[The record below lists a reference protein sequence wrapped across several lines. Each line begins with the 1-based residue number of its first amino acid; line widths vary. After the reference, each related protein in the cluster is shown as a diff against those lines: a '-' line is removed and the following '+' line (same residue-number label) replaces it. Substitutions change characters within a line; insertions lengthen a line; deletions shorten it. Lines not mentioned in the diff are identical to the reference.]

1 MVSFD
6 YMGDRNDAIFYS
18 PANKDNEQMKITF
31 NDQNSLPIVPQ
42 TEEIQVDVQ
51 FYASPKA
58 QVPDGD
64 TLVDKNM
71 DVNRIQIITVGVFL
85 CMIMISSIRRP
96 SLYRRRKP
104 RIVSKVLIP

>member
-18 PANKDNEQMKITF
+18 PANKDNEQMKITY
-31 NDQNSLPIVPQ
+31 NDQNSLPVVPQ
-42 TEEIQVDVQ
+42 DEDIQVDVQ
-51 FYASPKA
+51 FYASPKS

-64 TLVDKNM
+64 ALVDQNM
-71 DVNRIQIITVGVFL
+71 DVNRIQIITVGMFL
-85 CMIMISSIRRP
+85 CMVIISSIRGP

-104 RIVSKVLIP
+104 RIVSKVPIP